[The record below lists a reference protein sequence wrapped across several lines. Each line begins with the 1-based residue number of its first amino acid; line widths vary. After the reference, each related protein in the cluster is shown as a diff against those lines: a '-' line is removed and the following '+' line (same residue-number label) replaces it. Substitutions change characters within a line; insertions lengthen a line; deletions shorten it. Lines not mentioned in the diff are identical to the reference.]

1 MWPDTGAPMVAKKR
15 NAPKSHQTTLRHLWL
30 ASLGLAVVARRES
43 LAVPARIG
51 ARVSRLQLGVRE
63 RATEACS
70 GVISGIESARAQV
83 EPKVA
88 ILSAEAEARLAPVLD
103 KLGLKKAAKPARKAR
118 KTAKKAAKPSAAG
131 KKVARRTS
139 ARRRAA

>member
-1 MWPDTGAPMVAKKR
+1 MVAKKR
-15 NAPKSHQTTLRHLWL
+15 KAPKSHQTTLRHLWL

-51 ARVSRLQLGVRE
+51 ERVSRLQQGVR
-63 RATEACS
+63 TAC
-70 GVISGIESARAQV
+70 AQV

-88 ILSAEAEARLAPVLD
+88 ILSAEVEARLAPVLD
-103 KLGLKKAAKPARKAR
+103 KLGLKTPAKPTRKAR
-118 KTAKKAAKPSAAG
+118 KTAKKAAKPTAAG